1 MRLWCKNIVLIPFLW
16 NTFYYVHR
24 GQSKTFLSALRLS
37 VSVCRLY
44 RVVVPVAEWWHKML
58 PWQHLLLQQRHPLL
72 WLHLVSF
79 DWLECVVFSRPGV
92 SESFEVD
99 G

>member
-1 MRLWCKNIVLIPFLW
+1 M
-16 NTFYYVHR
+16 
-24 GQSKTFLSALRLS
+24 LRLS

-79 DWLECVVFSRPGV
+79 DWLGWVVFSRPWL